1 MFQLPEFQNPALL
14 RQALT
19 HRSLP
24 DHNERLEFLGDAILQ
39 GVLTSIL
46 YHQFPQDRE
55 GVLTEERKSR
65 VSKPAL
71 ATIARQLNL
80 GDKLYMDA
88 NSEKQKCR
96 QNPRILSGAFEAVI
110 GAYFVDTDNSF
121 DAVKCYLLQ
130 LSNDLGIEE
139 A

>member
-1 MFQLPEFQNPALL
+1 MFQLPEFQNPTLL

-39 GVLTSIL
+39 GILTSIL
-46 YHQFPQDRE
+46 YRQFPKARE

-65 VSKPAL
+65 VSNRTL
-71 ATIARQLNL
+71 AKIACQLKL

-96 QNPRILSGAFEAVI
+96 QNPKILSNAFEAVI

-121 DAVKCYLLQ
+121 EAVKNYLLK
-130 LSNDLGIEE
+130 LSNMLEIEGL
-139 A
+139 